1 MGNDAYSRLR
11 QMIID
16 KELQP
21 GEVLSERGISLQFG
35 VGRML
40 VREAIR
46 MLAQEG
52 LLEVSPMRGTFI
64 RQLSLTDLQEIHEV
78 RLALEGMA
86 ASLAAQKGNPDNLMA
101 IAKKMRQL
109 LSQPYPDTAQA
120 QELGWQFHDEMF
132 RMTGNLRLITM
143 YANLRLQSGLVLQ
156 GIKNY
161 DPERTRRAIKEHI
174 EIIECIC
181 NGEAEIA
188 RLKIQDHLQD
198 AMSTRLMMLITP

>member
-1 MGNDAYSRLR
+1 
-11 QMIID
+11 
-16 KELQP
+16 
-21 GEVLSERGISLQFG
+21 
-35 VGRML
+35 
-40 VREAIR
+40 
-46 MLAQEG
+46 
-52 LLEVSPMRGTFI
+52 
-64 RQLSLTDLQEIHEV
+64 
-78 RLALEGMA
+78 
-86 ASLAAQKGNPDNLMA
+86 
-101 IAKKMRQL
+101 
-109 LSQPYPDTAQA
+109 
-120 QELGWQFHDEMF
+120 
-132 RMTGNLRLITM
+132 MTGNLRLITM

>member
-52 LLEVSPMRGTFI
+52 LLEVSPMRGTFV

-101 IAKKMRQL
+101 IAKKCASYSVNLIPILHKHRNWVGSFMMRCF
-109 LSQPYPDTAQA
+109 
-120 QELGWQFHDEMF
+120 G
-132 RMTGNLRLITM
+132 
-143 YANLRLQSGLVLQ
+143 
-156 GIKNY
+156 
-161 DPERTRRAIKEHI
+161 
-174 EIIECIC
+174 
-181 NGEAEIA
+181 
-188 RLKIQDHLQD
+188 
-198 AMSTRLMMLITP
+198 